1 MKMPILAVSVVAALA
16 FAGLYWIVEPMRH
29 GELVQKPVYA
39 SLQGAWNK
47 HRDNRAAIVAERVEG
62 KLLVGVLD
70 ENGRRVWLSL
80 SEVRYGGGVY
90 SVPGEGE
97 KRIGCGTIRR
107 LAERYEMDLDVK
119 RGLVAAC
126 VPSANAM

>member
-1 MKMPILAVSVVAALA
+1 MKIPILAISVIAALA
-16 FAGLYWIVEPMRH
+16 FAGFYWMVEPMRH

-47 HRDNRAAIVAERVEG
+47 HRDDRAAMVEERVAG

-70 ENGRRVWLSL
+70 EKGRRVWLSL
-80 SEVRYGGGVY
+80 SEVRHGGGVY

-97 KRIGCGTIRR
+97 AGIGCGTIRR
-107 LAERYEMDLDVK
+107 LAERYEMDLGVK
-119 RGLVAAC
+119 RGLEDAC